1 MTKTDLCIKLS
12 EDYADRAAKG
22 GANYEDAYEHYLTR
36 CLNREEND
44 LKSQFEVQ
52 SPADTM

>member
-1 MTKTDLCIKLS
+1 MTKTELCIKLS

-22 GANYEDAYEHYLTR
+22 GANYEDAYEHYLNR